1 MFREE
6 CRGATLFWRFL
17 EDTLQKVA
25 KKFVFLANFSY
36 ICIVIRKNNM
46 KILHT
51 SDLHIG
57 KRVSGY
63 SMLDDQRYILNQ
75 IVHIA
80 ASEKPDAM
88 ILAGDIYDKA
98 IPSGEAVALFDE
110 FLVNLS
116 RLRVPLFIISGNHDS
131 QERLAFASRI
141 MKESG
146 VYVSPVYDGKITPV
160 ILRDEWGEV
169 AFYLLP
175 FVKPSMVQHYAETDK
190 DLTSYDAAMRY
201 VVEQM
206 ELNKECRNVLVA
218 HQLVTGAERSDSE
231 DLVIGG
237 LDNVDGSVF
246 DSFDY
251 VALGHLHRPQ
261 YCGRKTLRYSGSP
274 LKYSFSEV
282 DDKKSLT
289 VVEMKEKGCI
299 EVKAI
304 PLMPQYDWHDLRG
317 SYDELT
323 LRSYYEQTS
332 LQEDYVRIT
341 LTDEDDI
348 PDGMRKLQAIY
359 HRLMELRY
367 DNQRTRAGLA
377 TVGGAIEAER
387 KSPIELFGELF
398 EKQNEKAMDNV
409 QKQYVEAMIKDVW
422 NQNA

>member
-1 MFREE
+1 
-6 CRGATLFWRFL
+6 
-17 EDTLQKVA
+17 
-25 KKFVFLANFSY
+25 
-36 ICIVIRKNNM
+36 M

-57 KRVSGY
+57 KRISGY

-75 IVHIA
+75 VVHIA
-80 ASEKPDAM
+80 ESEKPDAM

-116 RLRVPLFIISGNHDS
+116 RLHVPLFIISGNHDS

-160 ILRDEWGEV
+160 ILSDEWGEV

-206 ELNKECRNVLVA
+206 GLNKECRNVLVA

-246 DSFDY
+246 DNFDY

-282 DDKKSLT
+282 DDKKSMT

-304 PLMPQYDWHDLRG
+304 PLKPQYDWHDLKG

-387 KSPIELFGELF
+387 KSPIELFEELF
-398 EKQNEKAMDNV
+398 EKQNGKAMDNV